1 MQQITIIRKGDSG
14 SGIPSKTLT
23 NTGNNSDQDPAGK
36 RYNITFLKL
45 SNTSRPF
52 SIATTIDAKLLSS
65 KTIFPAAIAKSD
77 PEPMAIP
84 IFACLLTKSSK
95 RFFRKER
102 YSFWFDWKELTI
114 NEKSCGCGIYSNA
127 VMEHSISSSRF
138 KM

>member
-1 MQQITIIRKGDSG
+1 MQQMTIIRKGDSG

-84 IFACLLTKSSK
+84 IFAC
-95 RFFRKER
+95 FNAGA
-102 YSFWFDWKELTI
+102 SFTPSPVTPTI
-114 NEKSCGCGIYSNA
+114 LP
-127 VMEHSISSSRF
+127 RL
-138 KM
+138 